1 MEKKSQTQENHD
13 WKNKNEKYLFEIQ
26 KLIDLIENIE
36 NEKLKKEILYQLIKY
51 DKLITELAEERIV
64 WKKNL

>member
-64 WKKNL
+64 

>member
-1 MEKKSQTQENHD
+1 MEKNSQTQENHD

-51 DKLITELAEERIV
+51 DKLITELAEERIK
-64 WKKNL
+64 WKKY

>member
-1 MEKKSQTQENHD
+1 MEKNSQTQENHD

-51 DKLITELAEERIV
+51 DKLITELAEERI
-64 WKKNL
+64 K

>member
-51 DKLITELAEERIV
+51 DKLITELAEERIK
-64 WKKNL
+64 WKKY

>member
-1 MEKKSQTQENHD
+1 MEKNSQTQENHD

-51 DKLITELAEERIV
+51 DKLITELAEERIK
-64 WKKNL
+64 WEKY